1 MSLTGRHADESWPR
15 NQWHPAYDSIK
26 SWLENEAPVA
36 SPLVINTLNGNGKKP
51 RFRILRRRT

>member
-1 MSLTGRHADESWPR
+1 MSRKGEHWPH
-15 NQWHPAYDSIK
+15 NQWHPAYASIK

-36 SPLVINTLNGNGKKP
+36 SPLVVETLTGARKKP